1 MLAQIRVFHEQTNGL
16 ATKGLGF
23 RRERVQYLNANHRD
37 ICKFDSPDD
46 PNYVTLKNAIIS
58 ATQDISKDGMFVSYH
73 HNGKLLMANR
83 H

>member
-1 MLAQIRVFHEQTNGL
+1 MFAQIRVSYEQSNGV
-16 ATKGLGF
+16 AIEGLGF

-58 ATQDISKDGMFVSYH
+58 ATQDILKAGMFSSH
-73 HNGKLLMANR
+73 LHNGQ
-83 H
+83 